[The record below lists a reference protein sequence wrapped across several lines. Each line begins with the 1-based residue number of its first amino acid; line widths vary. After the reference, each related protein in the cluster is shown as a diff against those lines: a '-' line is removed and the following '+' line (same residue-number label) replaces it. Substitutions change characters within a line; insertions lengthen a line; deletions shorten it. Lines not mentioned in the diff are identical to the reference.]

1 MNAVQLQKL
10 LFFLMFIQVI
20 FGILNGSQQFL
31 FFCDL
36 NFVKEN
42 LKILLTQVME
52 PGVIIS

>member
-1 MNAVQLQKL
+1 
-10 LFFLMFIQVI
+10 MFIQVI

-52 PGVIIS
+52 PGVIISQEEVYAKE